1 MRPYGCAEE
10 HAAPLGPLAPD
21 LTRSTTFAAS
31 NAEEFRAV
39 GAGEVDGEFYP
50 RYGHPAGRRF
60 ESAMARLEGA
70 DGAVSFASGMAAL
83 HGVLCGLLRRGDAVA
98 AARELYGGTTGL
110 LELDLPRF
118 GIDVRRFDARDLD
131 ETRSVLSRGV
141 RMVLVETPTNPLC
154 RIVDLELVSNLARE
168 FSCLSC
174 VDATFA
180 PPPLQHPIEYGF
192 DLVMH
197 SASKFLGGHSDCLG
211 GVVSGRHELLEKIE
225 RFRRSTGG
233 VMSADTAWMLF
244 RSLRTLE
251 LRVRQAS
258 ETAGR
263 LARFLDEGGR
273 AKCVYYP
280 GIESHPDHELASRQ
294 MDGFGSV
301 LAFEVAGGLDGARR
315 VFDRFDVIARAVSL
329 GGTETVALLP
339 LYSSHA
345 HVSPEDR
352 SHAGIRDGTIRLSVG
367 LEPYEQL
374 ESDLTAALD

>member
-1 MRPYGCAEE
+1 M
-10 HAAPLGPLAPD
+10 GPLAPD
-21 LTRSTTFAAS
+21 LTRSTTFAAR

-39 GAGEVDGEFYP
+39 GAGELPGEFYP
-50 RYGHPAGRRF
+50 RYGHPAGRCF
-60 ESAMARLEGA
+60 EGAVASLEGA
-70 DGAVSFASGMAAL
+70 DGAVAFASGMAAL
-83 HGVLCGLLRRGDAVA
+83 HGVLCGLLGRGDSVA
-98 AARELYGGTTGL
+98 AARELYGGTSAL

-131 ETRSVLSRGV
+131 DTRAVLSGGV

-154 RIVDLELVSNLARE
+154 RIVDLERVSSIARE

-180 PPPLQHPIEYGF
+180 PPPLQRPIAHGF

-197 SASKFLGGHSDCLG
+197 SATKFLGGHSDCLG
-211 GVVSGRHELLEKIE
+211 GVVSGPHELLERIE
-225 RFRRSTGG
+225 RFRRTTGG
-233 VMSADTAWMLF
+233 VMSADTAWMLL

-258 ETAGR
+258 KTAER
-263 LARFLDEGGR
+263 LARFLEGR
-273 AKCVYYP
+273 VECIYYT
-280 GIESHPDHELASRQ
+280 GLESHPDHELARRQ
-294 MDGFGSV
+294 MDGFGSL

-315 VFDRFDVIARAVSL
+315 VFDRFEVIARAVSL

-345 HVSPEDR
+345 HVNDEDR
-352 SHAGIRDGTIRLSVG
+352 ARAGIRDGTIRLSVG
-367 LEPYEQL
+367 LEHYETL
-374 ESDLTAALD
+374 ESDLAAALTGSR